1 MGRNPSGEKMRFVSA
16 VCITNIAS
24 DIRKEKFAKEKIKN
38 PPKPG
43 IRGGIQKLFNMGFP
57 DEELIKRIQKDYCL
71 NNEEDR
77 YVILNILNDVKKKEK
92 KKMELNRIE
101 DGR

>member
-1 MGRNPSGEKMRFVSA
+1 MR
-16 VCITNIAS
+16 
-24 DIRKEKFAKEKIKN
+24 
-38 PPKPG
+38 
-43 IRGGIQKLFNMGFP
+43 IQKLFNMGFP

>member
-1 MGRNPSGEKMRFVSA
+1 
-16 VCITNIAS
+16 
-24 DIRKEKFAKEKIKN
+24 
-38 PPKPG
+38 
-43 IRGGIQKLFNMGFP
+43 MGFP